1 MTKGG
6 GCNTQLSSSQNQ
18 KNFMSIYFG
27 VSLVLGNT
35 IGWDIPKHFL
45 IALVEN

>member
-6 GCNTQLSSSQNQ
+6 GCNTQLSTPQNQ
-18 KNFMSIYFG
+18 NIFMSIYFG
-27 VSLVLGNT
+27 VSLNT